1 MAFWSGA
8 LQKCNKL
15 EQARKVCGLSGLVFS
30 REGSGL
36 ALSVTF
42 GDSSPKGGA
51 TGEPGHSELPAES
64 VILRKRVGLAYGGRP

>member
-1 MAFWSGA
+1 MAFWSVA
-8 LQKCNKL
+8 LQRYNEI

-42 GDSSPKGGA
+42 GDRFPLLSLCDIFPRNGGSLSSK
-51 TGEPGHSELPAES
+51 GEP
-64 VILRKRVGLAYGGRP
+64 LA